1 MNECMCIWMDA
12 WMDAWIG
19 NGMANGL
26 MVGGGCQDGWMDKCD
41 G

>member
-1 MNECMCIWMDA
+1 
-12 WMDAWIG
+12 MDAWIG

-26 MVGGGCQDGWMDKCD
+26 MVGGGCQDGWMDKWD